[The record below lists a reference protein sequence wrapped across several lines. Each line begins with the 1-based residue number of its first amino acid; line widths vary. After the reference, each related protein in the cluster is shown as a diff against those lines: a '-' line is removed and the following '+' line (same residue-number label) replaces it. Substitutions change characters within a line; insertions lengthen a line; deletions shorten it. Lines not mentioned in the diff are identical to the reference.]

1 MDKVEFEVPPKF
13 PDRNSQYAIRYTD
26 LQLRIAPETWTGIL
40 DLGSISIWVII
51 RALGVVET
59 LQREYVEGERKAPR
73 AHPEEQC
80 QH

>member
-13 PDRNSQYAIRYTD
+13 PDGNSQYAIRYTD

-40 DLGSISIWVII
+40 DLGYISIWVII
-51 RALGVVET
+51 RALGVVI
-59 LQREYVEGERKAPR
+59 LQKEYVEGKKVPR
-73 AHPEEQC
+73 ARPEEQC